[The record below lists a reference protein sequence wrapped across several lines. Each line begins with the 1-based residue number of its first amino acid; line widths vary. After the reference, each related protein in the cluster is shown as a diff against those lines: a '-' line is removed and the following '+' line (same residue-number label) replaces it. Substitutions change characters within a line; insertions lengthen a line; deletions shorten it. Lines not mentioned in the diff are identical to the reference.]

1 MRNDCALEAALAP
14 YLQFDADPRKK
25 PPQAYAD
32 AAADEVLDDD
42 GAEGENLALRCVA
55 GMRRLK
61 RAQFI
66 YKLAAYSTYPEQ
78 SPGM

>member
-14 YLQFDADPRKK
+14 YLQFDADPCKK

-42 GAEGENLALRCVA
+42 GAEGEN
-55 GMRRLK
+55 
-61 RAQFI
+61 
-66 YKLAAYSTYPEQ
+66 
-78 SPGM
+78 